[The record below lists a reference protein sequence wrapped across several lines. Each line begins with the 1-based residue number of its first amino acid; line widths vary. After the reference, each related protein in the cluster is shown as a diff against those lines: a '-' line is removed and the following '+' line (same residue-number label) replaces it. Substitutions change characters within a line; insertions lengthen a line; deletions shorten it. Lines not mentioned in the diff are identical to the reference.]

1 MKLPRVHLD
10 QLSKLDGERLSC
22 LPSFLTSSLTSLLPT
37 FNVFVDYVGNWTLL
51 LCTFVIPSSSR
62 QCVRRSST
70 QEFVVLLDGV
80 RRFFSPASVRP
91 SVRPSVRRSFCVC
104 CLLCVVCVVYV
115 VVALWRRR
123 TTNERTNTQTN
134 ERTNAAEHR

>member
-80 RRFFSPASVRP
+80 RRFLSPAPVRMSVRP
-91 SVRPSVRRSFCVC
+91 SAVRFVFVVC
-104 CLLCVVCVVYV
+104 CALSALSTSLLRCGVDEQ
-115 VVALWRRR
+115 R
-123 TTNERTNTQTN
+123 TNEQTHKRTNERTPPNID
-134 ERTNAAEHR
+134 E